1 MREIVFDVVQEDRGH
16 IAAATA
22 RGLRVE
28 ANSLE
33 ALHHEVRDALI
44 ASLGPAHAT
53 YRIRIRRRGR
63 PHAAA
68 PASAAGQA
76 S

>member
-1 MREIVFDVVQEDRGH
+1 MWEIVFDVVQEDRGH

-33 ALHHEVRDALI
+33 ALHHEARDALI
-44 ASLGPAHAT
+44 ASL
-53 YRIRIRRRGR
+53 RRRSTGLD
-63 PHAAA
+63 P
-68 PASAAGQA
+68 PS
-76 S
+76 